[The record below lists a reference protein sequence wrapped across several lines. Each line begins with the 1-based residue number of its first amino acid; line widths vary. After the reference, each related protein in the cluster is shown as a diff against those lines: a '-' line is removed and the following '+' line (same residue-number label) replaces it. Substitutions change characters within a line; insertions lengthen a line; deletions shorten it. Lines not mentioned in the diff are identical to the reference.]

1 VQVGDLVKVT
11 ECLADKEWKGEFT
24 QFPCTC
30 FFCAADSSRVG
41 LIKGFGPMNMYIVQF
56 DCGEWSFDK
65 FEFARKEVEVIS
77 EASSS

>member
-1 VQVGDLVKVT
+1 MQVGDLVKVKD
-11 ECLADKEWKGEFT
+11 CFGDAEWNGD
-24 QFPCTC
+24 FPCTC
-30 FFCAADSSRVG
+30 FFCVADSSRIG
-41 LIKGFGPMNMYIVQF
+41 LIKSFGPMNMYIVQF